1 MSPELML
8 AILQTIR
15 LGAELIELSQSDEF
29 TQEEL
34 RAKWDEIVSRVKTAN
49 ELWEWSGG
57 LR

>member
-1 MSPELML
+1 MSPEQLL
-8 AILQTIR
+8 AILQMIR

-34 RAKWDEIVSRVKTAN
+34 RAKWDEVVSRVKTAN
-49 ELWEWSGG
+49 ELWERAGG